1 MVLLVDMQ
9 SVTVIGWITCR
20 PMAARPA
27 LRANGA

>member
-1 MVLLVDMQ
+1 MVLLVDLS
-9 SVTVIGWITCR
+9 SVTVIGWVTCR